1 MWMNG
6 WAHGVLYIE
15 VIVEVMIV
23 GETDS
28 DIDGRHLLSSYYMLA
43 LALYIDFISS
53 SHQPC

>member
-1 MWMNG
+1 MWVNG
-6 WAHGVLYIE
+6 WAHGVLCIE
-15 VIVEVMIV
+15 MIVEVMIV